1 MDTLSGI
8 MTTVLKEIFGE
19 LSGLSDEKQQVV
31 ASVIHALW
39 AEENAEDVIHPEWH
53 AELDRRNAQI
63 ESGKI
68 KFVSETSMESFIDDL
83 TADGN

>member
-1 MDTLSGI
+1 MDMLLEI

-19 LSGLSDEKQQVV
+19 LTGLSDEKQQVA

-39 AEENAEDVIHPEWH
+39 AEENAEGLIHPEWRD
-53 AELDRRNAQI
+53 ELDRRNAQI

-68 KFVSETSMESFIDDL
+68 EFVDETSMESFIDDL
-83 TADGN
+83 TVDES